1 MVLKYLVDTANLGM
15 IEKCNDLLPING
27 VTSNPSIIK
36 KEGKIDFFPH
46 FRKIRSIIG
55 TNKNLHI
62 QILAQ
67 DNKGILSEVQT
78 ILEKVDK
85 DVFIKIPTTPEGLK
99 AMRLL
104 KSKGVGVTATAI
116 YTKTQ
121 GLMAMEAGADYLAPY
136 FNRMEN
142 LDIDAA
148 DTIAFFADMIAVH
161 GYNTQILAASFKNI
175 AQVNTAFK
183 CGAQVATV
191 APDILLNAFA
201 VPSIQKAVDDF
212 RADWKGIFG
221 DTSICDL

>member
-1 MVLKYLVDTANLGM
+1 MKYLVDTANLGM
-15 IEKCNDLLPING
+15 IEKCNDLLPVNG

-55 TNKNLHI
+55 KEKSLHI

-67 DNKGILSEVQT
+67 DSTGILREVQT

-142 LDIDAA
+142 LDIDVA

>member
-1 MVLKYLVDTANLGM
+1 MKYLVDTANLGM
-15 IEKCNDLLPING
+15 IEKCNDLLPVNG

-55 TNKNLHI
+55 KEKSLHI

-67 DNKGILSEVQT
+67 DSTGILREVQT

>member
-1 MVLKYLVDTANLGM
+1 MKYLVDTANLGM

-55 TNKNLHI
+55 KEKSLHI

-67 DNKGILSEVQT
+67 DSTGILREVQT

-99 AMRLL
+99 AMCLL
-104 KSKGVGVTATAI
+104 KSKGVSVTATAI